1 MSITSVVIGGTTIPL
16 ADIDYSVAI
25 YHGRDRIDDSPD
37 SSSCEMLIYVD
48 GAAAIN
54 FDVNETVVVQS
65 YSTTRFTGQI
75 TDITV
80 QHGYNLDGTP
90 ITGVS
95 IIAMGNLRLLGKYVD
110 AGSWSAESV
119 QDRVDAI
126 LTGTGLA
133 YVAEADPALN
143 LTAYTPGPGE
153 VRAFIDEICE
163 WTGATIYD
171 TPDGRIWFESYTRR
185 GTTYATETWAEFGA
199 TSWANAVGNWD
210 QGIAPSLVTL
220 NSAAVVWSP
229 EWTMTGS
236 TIINDV
242 TVTYGTADPQASVN
256 QTDAASIEA
265 HGQNAIELKTTL
277 DQATDATE
285 RAANI
290 ITAQA
295 ASRYQIGHVEVLLD
309 ELTSAERGAVLGLKA
324 GARVLVQ
331 NLPQPAPFTEFL
343 GVVEGWGELH
353 TPDRVSLSLALS
365 DPRYSYATVQW
376 GEAPAAA
383 TWGGVPV
390 LKTWGDIIQP
400 SDLD

>member
-1 MSITSVVIGGTTIPL
+1 MSVTSVTIAGVAVDL
-16 ADIDYSVAI
+16 ADVDYSVAI
-25 YHGRDRIDDSPD
+25 YHGRDAVDQAPE
-37 SSSCEMLIYVD
+37 SSSCELLVYFT
-48 GAAAIN
+48 GAAAITY
-54 FDVNETVVVQS
+54 DVGDAVIVQS
-65 YSTTRFTGQI
+65 YNSTRFTGQI
-75 TDITV
+75 TDMTV
-80 QHGYNLDGTP
+80 THGYSLDGTP

-119 QDRVDAI
+119 QDRVDSI

-143 LTAYTPGPGE
+143 LTAYAPGPGD
-153 VRAFIDEICE
+153 VRGFIDEICE

-185 GTTYATETWAEFGA
+185 GTTYATETWAEFPA
-199 TSWANAVGNWD
+199 TSWANAVGTWD
-210 QGIAPSLVTL
+210 QGVAPSLVTL
-220 NSAAVVWSP
+220 NSSAVVWSP
-229 EWTMTGS
+229 EWNMTGS

-256 QTDAASIEA
+256 QTDLASIA
-265 HGQNAIELKTTL
+265 AYGRNAIELETTL

-309 ELTSAERGAVLGLKA
+309 ELTAAERGAVLGLKA

-343 GVVEGWGELH
+343 GVLEGWGELH
-353 TPDRVSLSLALS
+353 TPERVSLSLALS

-376 GEAPAAA
+376 GEAPALA

-390 LKTWGDIIQP
+390 SNTWADIIQP
-400 SDLD
+400 TDLD

>member
-48 GAAAIN
+48 GAAAID

-143 LTAYTPGPGE
+143 LTAYAPGPGE
-153 VRAFIDEICE
+153 VRAFIDEICQ

-199 TSWANAVGNWD
+199 TSWGNAVGNWD

-220 NSAAVVWSP
+220 NSAHV
-229 EWTMTGS
+229 
-236 TIINDV
+236 
-242 TVTYGTADPQASVN
+242 SV
-256 QTDAASIEA
+256 A
-265 HGQNAIELKTTL
+265 
-277 DQATDATE
+277 
-285 RAANI
+285 
-290 ITAQA
+290 
-295 ASRYQIGHVEVLLD
+295 
-309 ELTSAERGAVLGLKA
+309 
-324 GARVLVQ
+324 
-331 NLPQPAPFTEFL
+331 
-343 GVVEGWGELH
+343 
-353 TPDRVSLSLALS
+353 
-365 DPRYSYATVQW
+365 
-376 GEAPAAA
+376 
-383 TWGGVPV
+383 
-390 LKTWGDIIQP
+390 
-400 SDLD
+400 